1 MIKTVMNE
9 KRYNQFTIF
18 KQNGGTNMNDTKN
31 EPVVELAK
39 NFIDDCNNFEIND
52 LDSAKSEQNNSPNI
66 SLFFDLVKEYL
77 NPIEEEQ
84 NQNLIKTGS
93 NDLDE
98 LCVFEKG
105 MFKLFCTDEFNVP
118 LTRMVNS
125 FVVEAVAGGNRV
137 LIISPYPNVIVRNFL
152 KAIVRKDHQ
161 NNLSWFDDKKLY
173 FYECMP
179 DDNIIDLAKNL
190 RARIIDLNID
200 VLYIPYL
207 EVLLKNYC
215 ADLQIS
221 TLEHLYNF
229 AFDTNIC
236 IVSTLA
242 SFDYYGWKNEYPL
255 FYPQHKLDVP
265 VLEKN
270 LPPEA
275 LYITSF
281 ANNIASFD
289 DWSVWDSINDAPSK
303 VLVQS
308 FDDFYTVDSIK
319 MNVKGI

>member
-1 MIKTVMNE
+1 MK
-9 KRYNQFTIF
+9 
-18 KQNGGTNMNDTKN
+18 DTKN
-31 EPVVELAK
+31 EPVIEFAK
-39 NFIDDCNNFEIND
+39 NFIDDCSNFEIKN
-52 LDSAKSEQNNSPNI
+52 LDYTESKQNNSHDI
-66 SLFFDLVKEYL
+66 SLFPDFVKEYL

-84 NQNLIKTGS
+84 NQNLIKTG
-93 NDLDE
+93 NKDLDE

-125 FVVEAVAGGNRV
+125 FVIEAVAGGKRV
-137 LIISPYPNVIVRNFL
+137 LIISPYLYVIVSNFL
-152 KAIVRKDHQ
+152 KAVGRKNHQ
-161 NNLSWFDDKKLY
+161 NNISWFDDKKLY
-173 FYECMP
+173 FYECMS
-179 DDNIIDLAKNL
+179 DDNLIDLVEKL

-207 EVLLKNYC
+207 EDLLQNYC

-242 SFDYYGWKNEYPL
+242 SLDYYGWKNETRL
-255 FYPQHKLDVP
+255 FYPQYKLDIK
-265 VLEKN
+265 VLKKN
-270 LPPEA
+270 LPAEA
-275 LYITSF
+275 MYITSF

-289 DWSVWDSINDAPSK
+289 DWSVWDSINDTPSK
-303 VLVQS
+303 VSVQS
-308 FDDFYTVDSIK
+308 IDDFYTFDSISIK
-319 MNVKGI
+319 PRLV

>member
-1 MIKTVMNE
+1 
-9 KRYNQFTIF
+9 
-18 KQNGGTNMNDTKN
+18 MNDTKN
-31 EPVVELAK
+31 EPVIEFAK
-39 NFIDDCNNFEIND
+39 NFIDDCSNFEIKN
-52 LDSAKSEQNNSPNI
+52 LDSAKSEQNNSPDI
-66 SLFFDLVKEYL
+66 SLFSDFVKEYL

-93 NDLDE
+93 KDLDE
-98 LCVFEKG
+98 LCVFEKD

-118 LTRMVNS
+118 LARMVNS
-125 FVVEAVAGGNRV
+125 LVIEAVAGGNRV
-137 LIISPYPNVIVRNFL
+137 LIISPYPNAVVRNFL
-152 KAIVRKDHQ
+152 KAVVRKDYK
-161 NNLSWFDDKKLY
+161 NNISWFDDKKLY

-179 DDNIIDLAKNL
+179 DDNIIDLTEKL
-190 RARIIDLNID
+190 RAKIIDLNID

-242 SFDYYGWKNEYPL
+242 SFDYHGWKNETPL

-265 VLEKN
+265 VLKKN

-275 LYITSF
+275 MYITSF
-281 ANNIASFD
+281 ANNTASFD
-289 DWSVWDSINDAPSK
+289 NWSVWDNINDTPSK
-303 VLVQS
+303 VSVQS
-308 FDDFYTVDSIK
+308 FDDFYTFDSISIK
-319 MNVKGI
+319 PRLV